1 MPRLSAWALRA
12 ALLYLLAGFTLGA
25 LMLADKGVSFW
36 PAIWQVLP
44 VHIEWLLVG
53 WLVQL
58 AMGVAFWIL
67 PRLRGGSRGN
77 QTLAVISV
85 IALNLGVLL
94 AAGQSLAPGL
104 LLAGRGCEALAGL
117 LFILHAWRRIRP
129 FA

>member
-25 LMLADKGVSFW
+25 LMLADKGAPFW
-36 PAIWQVLP
+36 PAVWQVLP
-44 VHIEWLLVG
+44 VHIEFLLVG

-58 AMGVAFWIL
+58 AMGVAYWIL

-77 QTLAVISV
+77 ETLAVIAV
-85 IALNLGVLL
+85 ISLNLGVLL
-94 AAGQSLAPGL
+94 AAFQGLAPAW
-104 LLAGRGCEALAGL
+104 LLAGRGCEALAGV